1 MKITFFSAKK
11 YDIDFFNAA
20 KKATD
25 LDFKFI
31 DSRLTEQTGDLARGA
46 TAVCCFVN
54 DQLNAS
60 VLHKLKDLGVKFVL
74 LRCAGFN
81 NVDLATAKA
90 LDIKVARVPEYSP
103 YAVAEHAVAMLLTL
117 NRKIHRAHARIRELN
132 FALDGLVGFDLH
144 GKKVGIIG
152 VGKIGRVFANIMRG
166 FGCEVMAYDPYATDS
181 SADFFKYVSL
191 EELFKKSDIISLHCP
206 LNEQTRHMIDEKAF
220 VQMKDHVYLINTG
233 RGALI
238 ETSALIEA
246 LKSHKVAGACLDVY
260 EEEDGVFFKDQSLE
274 GINDD
279 ILARLTTFPQVLLT
293 SHQAFLT
300 SEALHNIAET
310 TLENF
315 RCLTQQGHC
324 PHQV

>member
-20 KKATD
+20 KKATG

-31 DSRLTEQTGDLARGA
+31 DSRLTEQTVDLARGA

-166 FGCEVMAYDPYATDS
+166 FGCEVVAYDPYAS
-181 SADFFKYVSL
+181 EASVDFFKYVNL
-191 EELFKKSDIISLHCP
+191 EDLFKQSDIISLHCP
-206 LNEQTRHMIDEKAF
+206 LNEKTRHMIDEKAF
-220 VQMKDHVYLINTG
+220 AQMKDHVYLINTG